1 MQGYDRPRPEG
12 DTAERRK
19 TEKVK
24 AEPLQAKGSNSNC
37 SSPVPVTLAAA
48 AAAVEMA
55 SAFLRITMGRSLSR
69 LTLAVSARNEPTI
82 VAIAQRHLHRNH
94 ALLGWYKYR

>member
-1 MQGYDRPRPEG
+1 MKGYDRPCPEG

-24 AEPLQAKGSNSNC
+24 ADPLQVKGSNSNC
-37 SSPVPVTLAAA
+37 PSPVPVTLA

-82 VAIAQRHLHRNH
+82 AAIAQRHLHRNH